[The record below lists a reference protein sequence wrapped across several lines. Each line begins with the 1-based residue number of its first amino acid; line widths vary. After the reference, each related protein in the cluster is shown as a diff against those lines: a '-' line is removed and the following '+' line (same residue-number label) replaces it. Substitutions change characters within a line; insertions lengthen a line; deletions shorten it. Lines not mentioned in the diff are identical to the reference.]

1 MPQPCQNGDYLFS
14 RGILRLV
21 CALLLIV
28 SGALPGRVRAQSPDL
43 PDITQVSLEDLLNT
57 EVTSVSRR
65 AQSAFRSPSAIYV
78 ITQEDI
84 RHSTA
89 TTLPGLLRGVPGL
102 EVAQINGNQWAITSR
117 GFNGEFNTKML
128 VMVDGHSVYDP
139 FFSGV
144 FWSIQDFVLEDIA
157 RIEIIRGP
165 GGALWGANAVN
176 GVINIITKPADE
188 TQGGLVSVTGGNQ
201 EKASNSLR
209 YGGRLGTGHYRIFSR
224 YYNHADQADA
234 ALPAHDAYNGA
245 TGGFRFDTQLSS
257 RDLLTVD
264 GTLLRQQ
271 SQDTAIR
278 PVLQAPFN
286 VPKQLD
292 SAFSGGS
299 INSVW
304 TRKFSQKSDM
314 QFQVWYDQLVK
325 VTPLFDERRNTTSL
339 DFQHHFAPDSRQDI
353 VWGMAYRFF
362 SDHATSPPDSGIN
375 FLAPL
380 RTHLWSLFA
389 QDDIQLI
396 RERLTLTLGS
406 KFEHNQFTGW
416 ELQPNARLTFTPTRK
431 QTFWAAVSRGAR
443 TPSGSEVSMSS
454 DAQAFP
460 TPSGLPAVVR
470 VIANPNLESEDMI
483 GYELGYRV
491 QIGKTASLD
500 VAAFYNSYKDLSSL
514 ETLTPFVTG
523 PPLHLVVPVSFDNL
537 LVANSLGSE
546 ISATWKPA
554 ERWGW
559 KAGYSYISISAGREV
574 TSADTSFLMIAGNSP
589 RHQASLNSWFDFT
602 RSLQGSISS
611 RFVDRLTALSV
622 PSYTEVSSKITWKP
636 RPNWSFTLAGEN
648 LLHAHHLEFNDPV
661 LSPTAVKRSV
671 YGKIEWRF

>member
-1 MPQPCQNGDYLFS
+1 MTQPCQNGDYLFT
-14 RGILRLV
+14 RGTLRLV

-28 SGALPGRVRAQSPDL
+28 PGFLPGRVWAQSQDL
-43 PDITQVSLEDLLNT
+43 PDITQASLEDLLNT

-89 TTLPGLLRGVPGL
+89 TTVPDLLRGVPGL

-128 VMVDGHSVYDP
+128 VMVDGRSVYDP

-144 FWSIQDFVLEDIA
+144 YWSIQDFVLEDIA

-188 TQGGLVSVTGGNQ
+188 TQGGLVSATAGNQ
-201 EKASNSLR
+201 ERTSNNLR
-209 YGGRLGTGHYRIFSR
+209 YGGRLGAGHYRIFSR
-224 YYNHADQADA
+224 YYNHADEADA
-234 ALPAHDAYNGA
+234 AQPAHDAYNGA
-245 TGGFRFDTQLSS
+245 NGGFRFDTQLSS
-257 RDLLTVD
+257 RDLFSLD
-264 GTLLRQQ
+264 GTLMRQQ
-271 SQDTAIR
+271 GQDTAIR

-286 VPKQLD
+286 VPVLVGY
-292 SAFSGGS
+292 AFSGGS
-299 INSVW
+299 VNSVW

-314 QFQVWYDQLVK
+314 QLQVWYDQLTK
-325 VTPLFDERRNTTSL
+325 ATPLFDERRNTTSL
-339 DFQHHFAPDSRQDI
+339 DFQHHFALDSRQDI
-353 VWGMAYRFF
+353 VWGMAYRYF
-362 SDHATSPPDSGIN
+362 SDNASAPPDSGIS

-380 RTHLWSLFA
+380 RTHLWSLFV
-389 QDDIQLI
+389 QDDIQVL

-416 ELQPNARLTFTPTRK
+416 EVQPNARLTYTPTRK

-443 TPSGSEVSMSS
+443 TPAGREVSMQS
-454 DAQAFP
+454 DDAAFL

-470 VIANPNLESEDMI
+470 ELANPHLEAERMI

-500 VAAFYNSYKDLSSL
+500 VAAFYNRYLDLASN
-514 ETLTPFVTG
+514 EPQTPFLAG
-523 PPLHLVVPVSFDNL
+523 PPLHLVVPLMPDNQFFAKS
-537 LVANSLGSE
+537 VGSE
-546 ISATWKPA
+546 ISATWKPT

-559 KAGYSYISISAGREV
+559 KAGYSHIAISAGREAG
-574 TSADTSFLMIAGNSP
+574 SADTSFLTIAGNSP
-589 RHQASLNSWFDFT
+589 RNQASLNSWFDFT

-622 PSYTEVSSKITWKP
+622 PGYTEVNSKITWQP
-636 RPNWSFTLAGEN
+636 RQNWSFTLAGEN

-661 LSPTAVKRSV
+661 LSSTAVRRSV
-671 YGKIEWRF
+671 YGKVEWHF